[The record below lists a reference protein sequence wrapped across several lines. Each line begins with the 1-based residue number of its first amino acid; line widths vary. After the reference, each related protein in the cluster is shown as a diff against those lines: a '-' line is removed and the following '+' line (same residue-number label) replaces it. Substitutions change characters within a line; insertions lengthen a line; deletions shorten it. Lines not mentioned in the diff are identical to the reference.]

1 MLALKDST
9 SIFQTTKGTLDDFIK
24 AMLSSLAVDSQQSI
38 RMLVNTEVLVAQTDI
53 NRMSESGV
61 LLDEEMGNM
70 IKFNQ
75 AYNASA
81 IMISTLDKVL
91 DTTINRLG
99 MVGR

>member
-1 MLALKDST
+1 V
-9 SIFQTTKGTLDDFIK
+9 I
-24 AMLSSLAVDSQQSI
+24 
-38 RMLVNTEVLVAQTDI
+38 
-53 NRMSESGV
+53 
-61 LLDEEMGNM
+61 LDEEMGNM

-81 IMISTLDKVL
+81 IMITTLDKIL